1 MTEPLSTSHSPNLT
15 PKRKRDDLI
24 SEQCISASPSR
35 NLVYLTRPIF
45 SFQSPYSAMANSAPE
60 DGNSSPASRVAQ
72 KFRDLTLAE
81 EEEKRER
88 RGGVPAASAT
98 SINKNNRGLH
108 GSQWP
113 NFSPEPVIF
122 DFDGANKSS
131 ETTAGKNTMHFLGG
145 GGMQVDDEDD
155 NATRKRIRCREG
167 NPYDDMKLDISAGPK
182 GEDSANAAGPVQVDE
197 SGHLTLQNIAD
208 PALVKVSRNGGSGRL
223 HKSYPSINRLQ
234 DSKSRSRRRA
244 GTPPVS
250 SSRPKAA
257 SDPNAAGDEQEPE
270 VVDPVRAALTWHEDE
285 ITVYDPED
293 KDDDRRG
300 MDGIGFKP
308 TPAIAYQREQMRR
321 RQLAEYRRREENE
334 ARTRRNQRRRE
345 QIGGG
350 AEFERKHSI
359 VRVHFPDAELTRV
372 VTI

>member
-1 MTEPLSTSHSPNLT
+1 MAAPLSTSYSPNLT

-24 SEQCISASPSR
+24 REQYISASPSR
-35 NLVYLTRPIF
+35 NLVHLTKPIF
-45 SFQSPYSAMANSAPE
+45 SFQAPYSAMANSAPE

-72 KFRDLTLAE
+72 KFRDLALVE
-81 EEEKRER
+81 EEEKRESG
-88 RGGVPAASAT
+88 GGVEVTAASAT
-98 SINKNNRGLH
+98 SNKNNYGIHVIRR
-108 GSQWP
+108 P
-113 NFSPEPVIF
+113 NFSPEPVVF
-122 DFDGANKSS
+122 DFNGANRGS
-131 ETTAGKNTMHFLGG
+131 ETTAGENTMHFLGG
-145 GGMQVDDEDD
+145 GMQVDDEGD
-155 NATRKRIRCREG
+155 NATRKRIKCREG
-167 NPYDDMKLDISAGPK
+167 NPYQDMKPDISAGPK

-197 SGHLTLQNIAD
+197 SGHLTLQTTAD
-208 PALVKVSRNGGSGRL
+208 PALLNVSRSGGGGRL
-223 HKSYPSINRLQ
+223 HNSYPSINRLQ

-257 SDPNAAGDEQEPE
+257 SDPKSTGDEHEPE
-270 VVDPVRAALTWHEDE
+270 IVDPVRAALTWHEDE

-334 ARTRRNQRRRE
+334 ARARRNQRRRE
-345 QIGGG
+345 QLGGG

-359 VRVHFPDAELTRV
+359 VRVHFSDAEPARV
-372 VTI
+372 VTT